1 MGFIGEVI
9 SPEVKCLEFAESTV
23 YSVKDS
29 KPTVASSGLTESG

>member
-1 MGFIGEVI
+1 MAFIGEAM

-29 KPTVASSGLTESG
+29 KPPVAS